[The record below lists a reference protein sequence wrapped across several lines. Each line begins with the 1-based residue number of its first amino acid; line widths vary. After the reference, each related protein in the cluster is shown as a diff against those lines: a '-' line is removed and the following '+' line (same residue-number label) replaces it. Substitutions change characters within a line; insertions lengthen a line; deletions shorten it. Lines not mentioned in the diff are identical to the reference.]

1 MADHESFAEK
11 LPYKTTPLNIRGAHT
26 TPFPPKGFDPM
37 TASPKELVHQGLL
50 LRRPGE
56 GDPPQMVA
64 AYKKI
69 FSRPF
74 KAEDRIVP
82 HLVPQIGKTHNFKGA
97 QKKTTEGGF
106 NNNKWSG
113 AVIDTGTWGAVTAE
127 WVIPTVS
134 KPKEAQGTEG
144 GWNSSS
150 WIGIDGFANNDV
162 LQIGVEQKVSAKGVA
177 SYVAWVEWYVDG
189 GDVSKFPYINQTNIT
204 NFPVSPGQT
213 VDCSV
218 QYVNKKTAGLLQMI
232 NVTTNQHFTITLE
245 PPTGAAFNGTSAE
258 WIMEAPDGGEPTSSL
273 PKFTSVDF
281 KGAFACSP
289 DDKTSGNPQN
299 GDVVNIVNAK
309 GTVLTAVTLHTDEVI
324 IKFIG

>member
-1 MADHESFAEK
+1 MADHDAFAEK
-11 LPYKTTPLNIRGAHT
+11 LPYKTTPLNIPGAHT

-37 TASPKELVHQGLL
+37 TASPKELVQQGLFI
-50 LRRPGE
+50 RRPGQ

-69 FSRPF
+69 FGRPF

-82 HLVPQIGKTHNFKGA
+82 HLVPQVGKTHILKG
-97 QKKTTEGGF
+97 KKKTEGGF
-106 NNNKWSG
+106 TDNAWSG
-113 AVIDTGTWGAVTAE
+113 GVIDKGTWGTVTAE

-134 KPKEAQGTEG
+134 KPKEPQGNEG

-150 WIGIDGFANNDV
+150 WIGIDGFGNNDV
-162 LQIGVEQKVSAKGVA
+162 LQIGIEQRVSAKGVA
-177 SYVAWVEWYVDG
+177 SYVAWVEWWVAG
-189 GDVSKFPYINQTNIT
+189 GDVSKFPYIDQANIA

-213 VDCSV
+213 VNCSV
-218 QYVNKKTAGLLQMI
+218 QYVNNKTAGLLQMI
-232 NVTTNQHFTITLE
+232 NETTNQHFTITLE
-245 PPTGAAFNGTSAE
+245 PPTGAAFNGSSAE

-289 DDKTSGNPQN
+289 DDKTTGNPQN
-299 GDVVNIVNAK
+299 GDFINIVSGN
-309 GTVLTAVTLHTDEVI
+309 GTVLTKVTLDPDEVI